1 MAVKTHTVEVGYDEF
16 CGALAAK
23 DLQPLWTQSGKLMP
37 KQPRPTTVPW
47 LWKWDTIFALA
58 ERAGELITVKR
69 GGDRRVLALANPGLD
84 GQPYTSSTLWG
95 AIQYL
100 GPRESAPAHRHTP
113 SAIRFVMQGEG
124 VWTTVNGDSCEMRP
138 GDLVLTPNWAW
149 HDHHNEGDSPMVWFD
164 GLDLPFVGMMEAV
177 FFENHPD
184 LRQPITDHNGS
195 ERRYG
200 GRALRTRS
208 IGGPLPHAPL
218 LRYPWAET
226 DRALAETLAAEGG
239 PMVSLEYTNPLDGRP
254 AIPTFSSEM
263 HRLAPGCHT
272 RPHRKVGSSV
282 FVVHHGNGTTIVNGQ
297 RFDWSPGDIFVTPS
311 WSIVEHQSAEQADL
325 FSISDRPILQA
336 LHLYREAEL
345 EEPQEVIATFEPK

>member
-1 MAVKTHTVEVGYDEF
+1 
-16 CGALAAK
+16 
-23 DLQPLWTQSGKLMP
+23 
-37 KQPRPTTVPW
+37 
-47 LWKWDTIFALA
+47 
-58 ERAGELITVKR
+58 
-69 GGDRRVLALANPGLD
+69 
-84 GQPYTSSTLWG
+84 
-95 AIQYL
+95 
-100 GPRESAPAHRHTP
+100 
-113 SAIRFVMQGEG
+113 
-124 VWTTVNGDSCEMRP
+124 MRP

-208 IGGPLPHAPL
+208 IGGPLPHSPL

-263 HRLAPGCHT
+263 HRLAPGGHT

-282 FVVHHGNGTTIVNGQ
+282 YVVHHGNGTTIVNGQ